1 MGSALGFSPE
11 GRSVRVWI
19 RGMPGGDETE
29 VVAGTITEVRE
40 DGAVLFLREPDR
52 EQRWI
57 LAVPLEP
64 GWGLQA
70 LWFSFIAVDAF
81 ELDGRERLGRWFIRL
96 GRRPEK
102 VALGT
107 NLHRIWAQKAA
118 NCDIRACS
126 YSPDKG
132 YQVPILVPVIKGEGT
147 RSAVSLE

>member
-1 MGSALGFSPE
+1 MRLRLLERVGSALGFSPE

-57 LAVPLEP
+57 LAVPQEP

-96 GRRPEK
+96 GSRP
-102 VALGT
+102 
-107 NLHRIWAQKAA
+107 
-118 NCDIRACS
+118 
-126 YSPDKG
+126 
-132 YQVPILVPVIKGEGT
+132 
-147 RSAVSLE
+147 